1 VFVDVNALLMHTY
14 NAMNPELLV
23 KHRGLHKAL
32 CVLMGWDPTV
42 EPNNSKGYRS
52 LSPDQ
57 AQANRDDL
65 VLWPPTVVIQSTNSS
80 SKKDGRFDGMGNKEM
95 DARLL
100 GILLNSLFYYFFLAI

>member
-1 VFVDVNALLMHTY
+1 MHAY

-42 EPNNSKGYRS
+42 EPNCSKEYRMM
-52 LSPDQ
+52 SPDQ

-65 VLWPPTVVIQSTNSS
+65 VIWPPTVVIQNTNTS
-80 SKKDGRFDGMGNKEM
+80 SKKDGRFEGMGNKEM
-95 DARLL
+95 DAKLL
-100 GILLNSLFYYFFLAI
+100 GTSLEFSVLLFFW